1 MKRHT
6 YLIIGLLCLISIA
19 CQKDKLIS
27 FDQKPMVY
35 IYKTSQYWVQSFYT
49 NDSIT
54 YSFAIR
60 PENIKSDTIFI
71 PVRIMGDA
79 VNKDR
84 KVGYALMNSSL
95 ADKESYQLLPAVIKA
110 GKFDGHIPVLVKKT
124 TSLKEKESRL
134 WINIVASEDFDPGI
148 VNQLSYLIKIN
159 NYLSRPA
166 TWTDDYLG
174 KYSNTKYNFI
184 VENTGY
190 ISFNEFNESEMFFI
204 TQTCKNALLE
214 YEFQNNGPLMDE
226 NNEPVVF
233 P

>member
-6 YLIIGLLCLISIA
+6 YLVIGLLCLISIA

-54 YSFAIR
+54 YSFAAR
-60 PENIKSDTIFI
+60 PDYIQTDTIFVPI
-71 PVRIMGDA
+71 RIMGDA
-79 VNKDR
+79 VNYER
-84 KVGYALMNSSL
+84 KVNYELMNTSA
-95 ADKESYQLLPAVIKA
+95 ADKDSYQLLPAVIKA
-110 GKFDGHIPVLVKKT
+110 DKFDGHIPVLVKKA

-134 WINIVASEDFDPGI
+134 WIKITASEDFDPGI
-148 VNQLSYLIKIN
+148 VNQLTYLIKIN
-159 NYLSRPA
+159 NHLSKPA
-166 TWTDDYLG
+166 TWTDYYLG
-174 KYSNTKYNFI
+174 KYSNTKYYFI
-184 VENTGY
+184 IETTGY
-190 ISFNEFNESEMFFI
+190 ISFNEFNESEMI
-204 TQTCKNALLE
+204 YVAQTCKNKLLE
-214 YEFQNNGPLMDE
+214 YESQNNGPLMDE

>member
-1 MKRHT
+1 MKKYT
-6 YLIIGLLCLISIA
+6 YLIIGLLCLVSAA
-19 CQKDKLIS
+19 CQKDKLMS

-35 IYKTSQYWVQSFYT
+35 IYKTSQSWVQSFYT
-49 NDSIT
+49 NDSVT
-54 YSFAIR
+54 YSFAVR
-60 PENIKSDTIFI
+60 PDNTQNDTILI
-71 PVRIMGDA
+71 PLRIMGDV
-79 VNKDR
+79 VNYDR
-84 KVGYALMNSSL
+84 KVNYELMNSSL

-110 GKFDGHIPVLVKKT
+110 GKFDGHIQVLVKKA

-134 WINIVASEDFDPGI
+134 WVKIIASEDFEPGI
-148 VNQLSYLIKIN
+148 VNQLTYLIKIN

-174 KYSNTKYNFI
+174 KYSNTKYDFI
-184 VENTGY
+184 IENTGY

-214 YEFQNNGPLMDE
+214 YESQNNSPLMDE
-226 NNEPVVF
+226 YNEPVVF